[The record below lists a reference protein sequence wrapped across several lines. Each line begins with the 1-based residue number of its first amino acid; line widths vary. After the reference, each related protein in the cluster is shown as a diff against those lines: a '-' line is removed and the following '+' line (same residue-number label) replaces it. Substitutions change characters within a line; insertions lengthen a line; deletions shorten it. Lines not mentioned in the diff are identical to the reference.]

1 MITYAFLTAYAPRAL
16 DISAFFQ
23 VKIDRMR
30 RSWKAHAF
38 LNWFCSFVVHPVD
51 LHMVERRSSPAS
63 SAPSPAVVPSEDKE
77 RRKKVKLMRAEAI
90 ERPSEK
96 GWVARYW
103 CGSESQ
109 VREGHPSSE
118 KATER
123 PWGVQNLHQCGVNS
137 FPKSEHHPHPF
148 LKQLSSINYT

>member
-1 MITYAFLTAYAPRAL
+1 
-16 DISAFFQ
+16 
-23 VKIDRMR
+23 
-30 RSWKAHAF
+30 
-38 LNWFCSFVVHPVD
+38 
-51 LHMVERRSSPAS
+51 MVERRPSPAS

-90 ERPSEK
+90 DRPSEK

-123 PWGVQNLHQCGVNS
+123 PWARLKHAMES
-137 FPKSEHHPHPF
+137 LSSRPHEKEF
-148 LKQLSSINYT
+148 LKFYEEQCRS